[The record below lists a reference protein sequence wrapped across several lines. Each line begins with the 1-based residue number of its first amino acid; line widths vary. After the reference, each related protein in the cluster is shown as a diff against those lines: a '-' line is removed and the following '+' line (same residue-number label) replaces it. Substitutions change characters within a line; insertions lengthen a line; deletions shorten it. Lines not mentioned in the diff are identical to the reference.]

1 MIKLTY
7 AIRKHPDL
15 SDAEFHRY
23 WKDEHGPFVAKLAA
37 TVQAKRYVQS
47 HLIETPIN
55 DILRQSRGHEVKPF
69 DGLTEIWW
77 DSVEAFM
84 AGNGSPEGLEAGA
97 QFVKDEQNF
106 VDHANS
112 VSFITVENTVFDHIA
127 E

>member
-1 MIKLTY
+1 
-7 AIRKHPDL
+7 
-15 SDAEFHRY
+15 
-23 WKDEHGPFVAKLAA
+23 VAKLAA
-37 TVQAKRYVQS
+37 TVKAKRYVQS

-55 DILRQSRGHEVKPF
+55 DILRQSRGHQVQPF

-84 AGNGSPEGLEAGA
+84 DGNGSPEGLKAGA
-97 QFVKDEQNF
+97 KFVRDEKNF

-112 VSFITVENTVFDHIA
+112 VSFITVENTVFDRTA